1 METLNIVNQLLTKY
15 NIKYTYILFQKE
27 KIYYVTY
34 GIKDYNNELFNLF
47 KDEFKEIDGYDGW
60 EITVGGDENHI
71 EDLFISVGEFY
82 WRFSFF
88 KSL

>member
-47 KDEFKEIDGYDGW
+47 KDEIKEIDGCDGW
-60 EITVGGDENHI
+60 NLTGGGDENDI
-71 EDLFISVGEFY
+71 EDLNIRDGEFY
-82 WRFSFF
+82 ERVLFL
-88 KSL
+88 KS